1 MTAQT
6 VRVCLF
12 DMDGTLLDSHK
23 AFDRT
28 WSRWAQGNG
37 VDYAEAAAAMHG
49 SSRCGDHQEIRSD
62 L

>member
-1 MTAQT
+1 
-6 VRVCLF
+6 
-12 DMDGTLLDSHK
+12 MDGTLLDSHK